1 MKYLMRIVVS
11 LVLFAWAIPT
21 LAQEDKNA
29 EINKIKRSRDY
40 LTVTGT
46 SMASAEEASENAR
59 MLIDVEIEQWLQE
72 NAEGD
77 IAGYIAKSK
86 ENLAVIET
94 KRGSLFRAF
103 IYVKKKDILP
113 YYENETVMTELPEP
127 LVPETPI
134 VVDTMKTEE
143 IVISP
148 VEENVVKV
156 ESKEELVSTVE
167 YLPPV
172 EQPAEKPVEEVIVAP
187 LESASGGI
195 SNMEEEKSMLKNY
208 SVSSVSKYLGKLKQ
222 ADKLAE
228 YGKEVAWPSN
238 GVVYFFFADYN
249 NVVRGYIKM
258 TDGTAFNLANGEV
271 VELADYLTKYETGT
285 YIWFTLK

>member
-1 MKYLMRIVVS
+1 MKYLTHITVL

-46 SMASAEEASENAR
+46 SMVSAEEASENAK

-77 IAGYIAKSK
+77 IAGYVAKSK

-113 YYENETVMTELPEP
+113 YYEDETVMAELPNP
-127 LVPETPI
+127 IVTDTPI
-134 VVDTMKTEE
+134 IVDTMKVEE
-143 IVISP
+143 ITTPP
-148 VEENVVKV
+148 VEENIVEVKS
-156 ESKEELVSTVE
+156 EAGLVPTVE

-172 EQPAEKPVEEVIVAP
+172 EKPVEEVIVAP
-187 LESASGGI
+187 LESAIGGV
-195 SNMEEEKSMLKNY
+195 SNVEEENSMLKVY

-228 YGKEVAWPSN
+228 YGKEVVWPDN

-249 NVVRGYIKM
+249 NVVRGYIKI
-258 TDGTAFNLANGEV
+258 TDGTAFNLANGKQ
-271 VELADYLTKYETGT
+271 VELADYLAKYETGT

>member
-1 MKYLMRIVVS
+1 MKYLMRIAVL
-11 LVLFAWAIPT
+11 LVLFTWAIPT

-46 SMASAEEASENAR
+46 SMVSAEEASENAK

-77 IAGYIAKSK
+77 IAGYVAKSK

-103 IYVKKKDILP
+103 IYVQKKDILP
-113 YYENETVMTELPEP
+113 YYEDETVMAELPNP
-127 LVPETPI
+127 IVTDTPI
-134 VVDTMKTEE
+134 IVDTVKVEE
-143 IVISP
+143 ITTPP
-148 VEENVVKV
+148 VEENIVEVK
-156 ESKEELVSTVE
+156 SEEGLVSTIE

-172 EQPAEKPVEEVIVAP
+172 EKPVEEIIVAP
-187 LESASGGI
+187 LESASGGV
-195 SNMEEEKSMLKNY
+195 SNIEEKSILKVY

-228 YGKEVAWPSN
+228 YGKEVAWPDN

-249 NVVRGYIKM
+249 NVVRGYIKVAN
-258 TDGTAFNLANGEV
+258 GTAFNLANEEQ

>member
-1 MKYLMRIVVS
+1 MKYLMRVAILILQLACVVP
-11 LVLFAWAIPT
+11 A

-46 SMASAEEASENAR
+46 SMVSAEEASENAR

-113 YYENETVMTELPEP
+113 YYENETVMAELPEP
-127 LVPETPI
+127 LLPETP
-134 VVDTMKTEE
+134 VNVDTIKAEE
-143 IVISP
+143 IIIPP

-156 ESKEELVSTVE
+156 ESEEGLVSTVE

-172 EQPAEKPVEEVIVAP
+172 EKPAEEVIVAP

-195 SNMEEEKSMLKNY
+195 SNMDEEQSMLKKY
-208 SVSSVSKYLGKLKQ
+208 SLSSVSKYLGQLKK

-228 YGKEVAWPSN
+228 YGKEAAWPST

-249 NVVRGYIKM
+249 NVVRGYLKVS
-258 TDGTAFNLANGEV
+258 DGTVINLANGNQ
-271 VELADYLTKYETGT
+271 VEIADYLTKYETGT

>member
-1 MKYLMRIVVS
+1 MRVAIQF
-11 LVLFAWAIPT
+11 LLFACVVPA

-46 SMASAEEASENAR
+46 SMVSAEEASENAR

-113 YYENETVMTELPEP
+113 YYENETVMAELPEP
-127 LVPETPI
+127 LVPETL
-134 VVDTMKTEE
+134 VNVDTIKAEE
-143 IVISP
+143 TIIPP

-156 ESKEELVSTVE
+156 ESEEGLVSTVE

-172 EQPAEKPVEEVIVAP
+172 EKPAEEVIVAP

-195 SNMEEEKSMLKNY
+195 SNMDEEQSMLKKY
-208 SVSSVSKYLGKLKQ
+208 SISSVNKYLGQLKK

-228 YGKEVAWPSN
+228 YGKEAAWPST

-249 NVVRGYIKM
+249 NVVRGYLKVS
-258 TDGTAFNLANGEV
+258 DGTVINLANGNQ
-271 VELADYLTKYETGT
+271 VEIADYLTKYETGT

>member
-1 MKYLMRIVVS
+1 MRIAVL
-11 LVLFAWAIPT
+11 LVLFAWSIPT

-46 SMASAEEASENAR
+46 SMFSAGEASENAR
-59 MLIDVEIEQWLQE
+59 MLIDVEIEQWLQG

-77 IAGYIAKSK
+77 IAGYVAKSK

-113 YYENETVMTELPEP
+113 YDEDETVMAELPNP
-127 LVPETPI
+127 IVTDTPI
-134 VVDTMKTEE
+134 IVDTMKVEE
-143 IVISP
+143 MTTPP
-148 VEENVVKV
+148 VEKNIVEVK
-156 ESKEELVSTVE
+156 SEEGLVSTIE

-172 EQPAEKPVEEVIVAP
+172 EKPVEEVIVAS
-187 LESASGGI
+187 LESASGGV
-195 SNMEEEKSMLKNY
+195 SNMEEEKSMLKTY
-208 SVSSVSKYLGKLKQ
+208 SVSSISKYLGKLKQ
-222 ADKLAE
+222 TGKLAE
-228 YGKEVAWPSN
+228 YGKEVAWPGN

>member
-1 MKYLMRIVVS
+1 MRVAILILQLACVVP
-11 LVLFAWAIPT
+11 A

-46 SMASAEEASENAR
+46 SMVSAEEASENAR

-113 YYENETVMTELPEP
+113 YYENETVMAELPEP
-127 LVPETPI
+127 LVPETP
-134 VVDTMKTEE
+134 VNVDTIKAEE
-143 IVISP
+143 IIIPP

-156 ESKEELVSTVE
+156 ESEEGLVSTVE

-172 EQPAEKPVEEVIVAP
+172 EKPVEEVIVAP

-195 SNMEEEKSMLKNY
+195 SNMDEEQSMLKKY
-208 SVSSVSKYLGKLKQ
+208 SVSSVSKYLGQLKK

-228 YGKEVAWPSN
+228 YGKEVAWPST

-249 NVVRGYIKM
+249 NVVRGYLKVS
-258 TDGTAFNLANGEV
+258 DGTVINLANGDQ
-271 VELADYLTKYETGT
+271 VEIADYLTKYETGT

>member
-1 MKYLMRIVVS
+1 MKYLMRVAILILQLACVVP
-11 LVLFAWAIPT
+11 A

-46 SMASAEEASENAR
+46 SMVSAEEASENAR

-72 NAEGD
+72 NVEGD

-113 YYENETVMTELPEP
+113 YYENETVMAELPEP
-127 LVPETPI
+127 LVPETL
-134 VVDTMKTEE
+134 VNVDTIKAEE
-143 IVISP
+143 TIIPP

-156 ESKEELVSTVE
+156 ESEEGLVSTVE

-172 EQPAEKPVEEVIVAP
+172 EKPAEEVIVAP

-195 SNMEEEKSMLKNY
+195 SNMDEEQSMLKKY
-208 SVSSVSKYLGKLKQ
+208 SVSSVSKYLGQLKK

-228 YGKEVAWPSN
+228 YGKEAAWPST

-249 NVVRGYIKM
+249 NVVRGYLKVS
-258 TDGTAFNLANGEV
+258 DGTVINLANGNQ
-271 VELADYLTKYETGT
+271 VEIADYLTKYETGT

>member
-1 MKYLMRIVVS
+1 MKYLMRVAILILQLACVVP
-11 LVLFAWAIPT
+11 A

-46 SMASAEEASENAR
+46 SMVSAEEASENAR

-72 NAEGD
+72 NVEGD

-94 KRGSLFRAF
+94 KRGSLFRTF

-113 YYENETVMTELPEP
+113 YYENETVMAELPEP
-127 LVPETPI
+127 LVPETP
-134 VVDTMKTEE
+134 VNVDTIKAEE
-143 IVISP
+143 TIIPP

-156 ESKEELVSTVE
+156 ESEEGLVSTVE

-172 EQPAEKPVEEVIVAP
+172 EKPAEEVIVAP

-195 SNMEEEKSMLKNY
+195 SNMDEEQSMLKKY
-208 SVSSVSKYLGKLKQ
+208 SVSSVSKYLGQLKK

-228 YGKEVAWPSN
+228 YGKEAAWPST

-249 NVVRGYIKM
+249 NVVRGYLKVS
-258 TDGTAFNLANGEV
+258 DGTVINLANGNQ
-271 VELADYLTKYETGT
+271 VEIADYLTKYETGT

>member
-1 MKYLMRIVVS
+1 MKYLMRVAILILQLACVVP
-11 LVLFAWAIPT
+11 A

-46 SMASAEEASENAR
+46 SMVSAEEASENAR

-113 YYENETVMTELPEP
+113 YYENETVMAELPEP
-127 LVPETPI
+127 LVPETP
-134 VVDTMKTEE
+134 VNVDTIKAEE
-143 IVISP
+143 TIIPP
-148 VEENVVKV
+148 VEENVV
-156 ESKEELVSTVE
+156 TVE

-172 EQPAEKPVEEVIVAP
+172 EKPAEEVIVAP
-187 LESASGGI
+187 LESANGGI
-195 SNMEEEKSMLKNY
+195 SNMDEEQSMLKKY
-208 SVSSVSKYLGKLKQ
+208 SISSVNKYLGQLKK

-228 YGKEVAWPSN
+228 YGKEAAWPST

-249 NVVRGYIKM
+249 NVVRGYLKVS
-258 TDGTAFNLANGEV
+258 DGTVINLANGNQ
-271 VELADYLTKYETGT
+271 VEIADYLTKYETGT

>member
-1 MKYLMRIVVS
+1 MRVAILILQLACVVP
-11 LVLFAWAIPT
+11 A

-46 SMASAEEASENAR
+46 SMVSAEEASENAR

-113 YYENETVMTELPEP
+113 YYENETVMAELPEP
-127 LVPETPI
+127 LLPETP
-134 VVDTMKTEE
+134 VNVDTIKAEE
-143 IVISP
+143 IIIPP

-156 ESKEELVSTVE
+156 ESEEGLVSTVE

-172 EQPAEKPVEEVIVAP
+172 EKPAEEVIVAP

-195 SNMEEEKSMLKNY
+195 SNMDEEQSMLKKY
-208 SVSSVSKYLGKLKQ
+208 SVSSVSKYLGQLKK

-228 YGKEVAWPSN
+228 YGKEAAWPST

-249 NVVRGYIKM
+249 NVVRGYLKVS
-258 TDGTAFNLANGEV
+258 DGTVINLANGNQ
-271 VELADYLTKYETGT
+271 VEIADYLTKYETGT

>member
-1 MKYLMRIVVS
+1 MKYLMRVAILILQLACVVP
-11 LVLFAWAIPT
+11 A

-46 SMASAEEASENAR
+46 SMVSAEEASENAR

-113 YYENETVMTELPEP
+113 YYENETVMAELPEP
-127 LVPETPI
+127 LVPETP
-134 VVDTMKTEE
+134 VNVDTIKAEE
-143 IVISP
+143 TVISP
-148 VEENVVKV
+148 VEVNVVKV
-156 ESKEELVSTVE
+156 ESEEGLVSTVE

-172 EQPAEKPVEEVIVAP
+172 EKPNEEIFVAP
-187 LESASGGI
+187 LDSVSGGI
-195 SNMEEEKSMLKNY
+195 SNENEEKSMLGTY
-208 SVSSVSKYLGKLKQ
+208 SVSSVRKYLGKLKQ
-222 ADKLAE
+222 ANKLAE
-228 YGKEVAWPSN
+228 FGAKKAWPVN
-238 GVVYFFFADYN
+238 GVVYIFFADYN
-249 NVVRGYIKM
+249 NVVRGYIKI
-258 TDGTAFNLANGEV
+258 TDGNVFNLANGEQ
-271 VELADYLTKYETGT
+271 VEIADYLSKYETGT

>member
-1 MKYLMRIVVS
+1 MRIAVL
-11 LVLFAWAIPT
+11 LVLFAWSIPT

-29 EINKIKRSRDY
+29 EINKIKRSRNY

-46 SMASAEEASENAR
+46 SMFSAEEASENAR
-59 MLIDVEIEQWLQE
+59 KLIDVEIEQWLQE
-72 NAEGD
+72 KAEGD
-77 IAGYIAKSK
+77 IAGYVAKSK

-113 YYENETVMTELPEP
+113 YYEDETVMAELPNP
-127 LVPETPI
+127 IVTDTPI
-134 VVDTMKTEE
+134 IVDTMKVEE
-143 IVISP
+143 ITTPP
-148 VEENVVKV
+148 VEENIVEVKS
-156 ESKEELVSTVE
+156 EEELVSTVE
-167 YLPPV
+167 YLPPI
-172 EQPAEKPVEEVIVAP
+172 EKPVEEVIVAS
-187 LESASGGI
+187 LESASGGV
-195 SNMEEEKSMLKNY
+195 SNMEEEKSMLKTY
-208 SVSSVSKYLGKLKQ
+208 SVSSISKYLGKLKQ

-258 TDGTAFNLANGEV
+258 TDGTAFNMANGEV

>member
-1 MKYLMRIVVS
+1 MRIAVL
-11 LVLFAWAIPT
+11 LVLFAWSIPT

-29 EINKIKRSRDY
+29 EINKIKRSRNY

-46 SMASAEEASENAR
+46 SMFSAEEASENAR

-77 IAGYIAKSK
+77 IAGYVAKSK

-113 YYENETVMTELPEP
+113 YYEDETVMAELPNP
-127 LVPETPI
+127 IVTDTPI
-134 VVDTMKTEE
+134 IVDTMKVEE
-143 IVISP
+143 ITTPP
-148 VEENVVKV
+148 VEENIVEVKS
-156 ESKEELVSTVE
+156 EEELVSTVE
-167 YLPPV
+167 YLPPI
-172 EQPAEKPVEEVIVAP
+172 EKPVEEVIVVS
-187 LESASGGI
+187 LESASGGV
-195 SNMEEEKSMLKNY
+195 SNMEEEKSMLKTY
-208 SVSSVSKYLGKLKQ
+208 SVSSISKYLGKLKQ

-258 TDGTAFNLANGEV
+258 TDGTAFNLANGEE

>member
-1 MKYLMRIVVS
+1 MRIAVL
-11 LVLFAWAIPT
+11 LVLFAWSIPT

-46 SMASAEEASENAR
+46 SMASAEEASENAK

-77 IAGYIAKSK
+77 IAGYVAKSK

-113 YYENETVMTELPEP
+113 YYEDETVMAELPNP
-127 LVPETPI
+127 IVTDTPI
-134 VVDTMKTEE
+134 IVDTMKVEE
-143 IVISP
+143 VIVPP
-148 VEENVVKV
+148 VEEKV
-156 ESKEELVSTVE
+156 TIVEPEEKQDSVIVN
-167 YLPPV
+167 LPII
-172 EQPAEKPVEEVIVAP
+172 EEPVEEVIVAP
-187 LESASGGI
+187 LESVSGGV
-195 SNMEEEKSMLKNY
+195 SNIEEEKSMLKTY
-208 SVSSVSKYLGKLKQ
+208 SVSSISKYLGKLKQ

-228 YGKEVAWPSN
+228 YGKEVAWPDN

>member
-1 MKYLMRIVVS
+1 MKYLMRIAVL
-11 LVLFAWAIPT
+11 LVLFAWSIPT

-46 SMASAEEASENAR
+46 SMVSTEEASENAR
-59 MLIDVEIEQWLQE
+59 MLIDVEIEQWLQG

-77 IAGYIAKSK
+77 IAGYVAKSK

-113 YYENETVMTELPEP
+113 YYEDETVMAELPNP
-127 LVPETPI
+127 IVTDTPI
-134 VVDTMKTEE
+134 IVDTMKVEE
-143 IVISP
+143 VIVPP
-148 VEENVVKV
+148 VEEKV
-156 ESKEELVSTVE
+156 TIVEPEEKQDSVIVN
-167 YLPPV
+167 LPII
-172 EQPAEKPVEEVIVAP
+172 EEPVEEVIVAP
-187 LESASGGI
+187 LESVSGGV
-195 SNMEEEKSMLKNY
+195 SNIEEEKSILKVY

-228 YGKEVAWPSN
+228 YGKEIAWPDN

>member
-1 MKYLMRIVVS
+1 MRIAVL
-11 LVLFAWAIPT
+11 LVLFAWSIPT

-46 SMASAEEASENAR
+46 SMVSAEEASENAR
-59 MLIDVEIEQWLQE
+59 MLIDVEIEQWLQG

-77 IAGYIAKSK
+77 IAGYVAKSK

-94 KRGSLFRAF
+94 KHGSLFRAF

-113 YYENETVMTELPEP
+113 YYENETVMAELPNP
-127 LVPETPI
+127 IVADTPI
-134 VVDTMKTEE
+134 VVDTVKVEE
-143 IVISP
+143 ITTPP
-148 VEENVVKV
+148 VEENIVEVK
-156 ESKEELVSTVE
+156 SEEKLVSTVD

-172 EQPAEKPVEEVIVAP
+172 EKPVEKVIVAP

-195 SNMEEEKSMLKNY
+195 SNTEEEKSILKVY

-228 YGKEVAWPSN
+228 YGKEIAWPDN

-258 TDGTAFNLANGEV
+258 TDGNALNLANKEQ

>member
-1 MKYLMRIVVS
+1 MKSLIRAAMLFLLSVWIVP
-11 LVLFAWAIPT
+11 A

-113 YYENETVMTELPEP
+113 YYENETVMAELPEP
-127 LVPETPI
+127 LVTEPSV
-134 VVDTMKTEE
+134 VVDSMKAEE
-143 IVISP
+143 TIIPP
-148 VEENVVKV
+148 VEEKVLKV
-156 ESKEELVSTVE
+156 ESKEGLVSTVE

-172 EQPAEKPVEEVIVAP
+172 EKPVEVVIDTP
-187 LESASGGI
+187 MELPSGGI
-195 SNMEEEKSMLKNY
+195 LMEEEEKQMLKNY
-208 SVSSVSKYLGKLKQ
+208 SVSSISKYLGNLNKSN
-222 ADKLAE
+222 KLAE
-228 YGKEVAWPSN
+228 YGKDKAWPTL
-238 GVVYFFFADYN
+238 GVVYIFFTDYN
-249 NVVRGYIKM
+249 DVVRGYVRLA
-258 TDGTAFNLANGEV
+258 DGVATNLANGNQIEV
-271 VELADYLTKYETGT
+271 TDYLTKYQSGT
-285 YIWFTLK
+285 YIWFTLKE

>member
-1 MKYLMRIVVS
+1 MRIAVL
-11 LVLFAWAIPT
+11 LVLFAWSIPT

-46 SMASAEEASENAR
+46 SMFSAEEASENAR

-72 NAEGD
+72 NAKGD
-77 IAGYIAKSK
+77 VAGYVAKSK

-94 KRGSLFRAF
+94 KHGSLFRAF

-113 YYENETVMTELPEP
+113 YYENETVMAELPNP
-127 LVPETPI
+127 IVADTPI
-134 VVDTMKTEE
+134 VVDTVKVEE
-143 IVISP
+143 ITTPP
-148 VEENVVKV
+148 VEENIVEVK
-156 ESKEELVSTVE
+156 SEEKLVSTVD

-172 EQPAEKPVEEVIVAP
+172 EKPVEKVIVAP

-195 SNMEEEKSMLKNY
+195 SNTEEEKSILKVY

-228 YGKEVAWPSN
+228 YGKEIAWPDN

>member
-1 MKYLMRIVVS
+1 MKYLMRIA
-11 LVLFAWAIPT
+11 VLLALFVGAIPT

-46 SMASAEEASENAR
+46 SMVSAEEASENAR

-77 IAGYIAKSK
+77 ITGYVAKSK

-94 KRGSLFRAF
+94 KHGSLFRAF
-103 IYVKKKDILP
+103 VYVKKKDILP
-113 YYENETVMTELPEP
+113 YYDDETVMAELPNP
-127 LVPETPI
+127 IVTDTPI
-134 VVDTMKTEE
+134 IVDTVKVEE
-143 IVISP
+143 ITTPP
-148 VEENVVKV
+148 VEENIEEVK
-156 ESKEELVSTVE
+156 SEEGLVSTIE

-172 EQPAEKPVEEVIVAP
+172 ETPVEEVIVAP
-187 LESASGGI
+187 LELASGGI
-195 SNMEEEKSMLKNY
+195 SNMEEEKSILKVY

-228 YGKEVAWPSN
+228 YGKEVAWPDN

-249 NVVRGYIKM
+249 NVVRGYIKI
-258 TDGTAFNLANGEV
+258 TDGTVFNLANGKQ

>member
-1 MKYLMRIVVS
+1 MRVVM
-11 LVLFAWAIPT
+11 LLLLFAWVVPA

-113 YYENETVMTELPEP
+113 YYENETVMAELPEP
-127 LVPETPI
+127 LVPETP
-134 VVDTMKTEE
+134 VNVDTIKAEE
-143 IVISP
+143 TIIPP

-156 ESKEELVSTVE
+156 ESEEGLVSTVE

-172 EQPAEKPVEEVIVAP
+172 EKPAEEVIVAP
-187 LESASGGI
+187 LESANGGI
-195 SNMEEEKSMLKNY
+195 SNMDEEQSMLKKY
-208 SVSSVSKYLGKLKQ
+208 SISSVNKYLGQLKK

-228 YGKEVAWPSN
+228 YGKEAAWPST

-249 NVVRGYIKM
+249 NVVRGYLKVS
-258 TDGTAFNLANGEV
+258 DGTVINLANGNQ
-271 VELADYLTKYETGT
+271 VEIADYLTKYETGT

>member
-1 MKYLMRIVVS
+1 MRIAVL
-11 LVLFAWAIPT
+11 LVLFAWSIPT

-59 MLIDVEIEQWLQE
+59 ILIDVEIEQWLQE

-77 IAGYIAKSK
+77 IAGYVAKSK

-103 IYVKKKDILP
+103 VYVKKKDILP
-113 YYENETVMTELPEP
+113 YYENETVMAELPNP
-127 LVPETPI
+127 IVTDTPI
-134 VVDTMKTEE
+134 MVDTMK
-143 IVISP
+143 
-148 VEENVVKV
+148 VEEVIVPPIEENIV
-156 ESKEELVSTVE
+156 EMKKATGEESVSTVE

-172 EQPAEKPVEEVIVAP
+172 EKPVEEVIVAP
-187 LESASGGI
+187 LESASGGV
-195 SNMEEEKSMLKNY
+195 SNMEEEKSILKVY

-222 ADKLAE
+222 TDKLAE
-228 YGKEVAWPSN
+228 YGKEVAWPDN
-238 GVVYFFFADYN
+238 GVVYFFFSDYN

-258 TDGTAFNLANGEV
+258 TDGTAFNLANGEE

>member
-1 MKYLMRIVVS
+1 MRVAILILQLACVVP
-11 LVLFAWAIPT
+11 A

-46 SMASAEEASENAR
+46 SMVSAEEASENAR

-72 NAEGD
+72 NVEGD

-113 YYENETVMTELPEP
+113 YYENETVMAELPEP
-127 LVPETPI
+127 LVPETP
-134 VVDTMKTEE
+134 VNVDTIKAEE
-143 IVISP
+143 IIIPP

-156 ESKEELVSTVE
+156 ESEEGLVSTVE

-172 EQPAEKPVEEVIVAP
+172 EKPAEEVIVAP

-195 SNMEEEKSMLKNY
+195 SNMDEEQSMLKKY
-208 SVSSVSKYLGKLKQ
+208 SLSSVSKYLGQLKK

-228 YGKEVAWPSN
+228 YGKEAAWPST

-249 NVVRGYIKM
+249 NVVRGYLKVS
-258 TDGTAFNLANGEV
+258 DGTVINLANGNQ
-271 VELADYLTKYETGT
+271 VEIADYLTKYETGT

>member
-1 MKYLMRIVVS
+1 MRIAVL
-11 LVLFAWAIPT
+11 LVLFAWSIPT

-46 SMASAEEASENAR
+46 SMFSAEEASENAR
-59 MLIDVEIEQWLQE
+59 ILIDVEIEQWLQE

-77 IAGYIAKSK
+77 IAGYVAKSK

-94 KRGSLFRAF
+94 KHGSLFRAF

-113 YYENETVMTELPEP
+113 YYENETVMAELSNPI
-127 LVPETPI
+127 VADTPI
-134 VVDTMKTEE
+134 VVDT
-143 IVISP
+143 
-148 VEENVVKV
+148 VKV
-156 ESKEELVSTVE
+156 EEITTPPVKKNIVEVKSEEKLVSTVD

-172 EQPAEKPVEEVIVAP
+172 EKPVEEVIVAP

-195 SNMEEEKSMLKNY
+195 SNTEEEKSILKVY

-228 YGKEVAWPSN
+228 YGKEIAWPDN

-258 TDGTAFNLANGEV
+258 TDGTAFNLANGEE

>member
-1 MKYLMRIVVS
+1 MRIAVL
-11 LVLFAWAIPT
+11 LVLFAWSIPT

-46 SMASAEEASENAR
+46 SMVSTEEASENAR
-59 MLIDVEIEQWLQE
+59 MLIDVEIEQWLQG

-77 IAGYIAKSK
+77 IAGYVAKSK

-113 YYENETVMTELPEP
+113 YYEDETVMAELPNP
-127 LVPETPI
+127 IVTDTPI
-134 VVDTMKTEE
+134 IVDTMKVEE
-143 IVISP
+143 VIVPP
-148 VEENVVKV
+148 VEEKV
-156 ESKEELVSTVE
+156 TIVEPEEKQDSVIVN
-167 YLPPV
+167 LPII
-172 EQPAEKPVEEVIVAP
+172 EEPVEEVIVAP
-187 LESASGGI
+187 LESVSGGV
-195 SNMEEEKSMLKNY
+195 SNIEEEKSMLKTY
-208 SVSSVSKYLGKLKQ
+208 SVSSISKYLGKLKQ

-228 YGKEVAWPSN
+228 YGKEVAWPDN

>member
-46 SMASAEEASENAR
+46 SMVSAEEASENAR
-59 MLIDVEIEQWLQE
+59 MLIDVEIEQWLQG

-77 IAGYIAKSK
+77 IAGYVAKSK

-113 YYENETVMTELPEP
+113 YYEDETVMAELPNP
-127 LVPETPI
+127 IVTDTPI
-134 VVDTMKTEE
+134 IVDTMKVEE
-143 IVISP
+143 MTTPP
-148 VEENVVKV
+148 VEKNIVEVK
-156 ESKEELVSTVE
+156 SEEGLVSTIE

-172 EQPAEKPVEEVIVAP
+172 EKPLEEVIVAS
-187 LESASGGI
+187 LESASGGV
-195 SNMEEEKSMLKNY
+195 SNMEEEKSMLKTY
-208 SVSSVSKYLGKLKQ
+208 SVSSISKYLGKLKQ

>member
-1 MKYLMRIVVS
+1 MKYLTRIAVL
-11 LVLFAWAIPT
+11 LVLFAWTIPT

-46 SMASAEEASENAR
+46 SMVSAEEASENAR
-59 MLIDVEIEQWLQE
+59 MLIDVEIEQWLQG

-77 IAGYIAKSK
+77 IAGYVAKSK

-113 YYENETVMTELPEP
+113 YYEDETVMAELPNP
-127 LVPETPI
+127 IVTDTPI
-134 VVDTMKTEE
+134 IVDTMKVEE
-143 IVISP
+143 MTTPP
-148 VEENVVKV
+148 VEKNIVEVK
-156 ESKEELVSTVE
+156 SEEGLVSTIE

-172 EQPAEKPVEEVIVAP
+172 EKPLEEVIVAS
-187 LESASGGI
+187 LESASGGV
-195 SNMEEEKSMLKNY
+195 SNMEEEKSMLKTY
-208 SVSSVSKYLGKLKQ
+208 SVSSISKYLGKLKQ

>member
-1 MKYLMRIVVS
+1 MKYLMRIALL
-11 LVLFAWAIPT
+11 LVLFAWSIPT

-46 SMASAEEASENAR
+46 SMVSTEEASENAR
-59 MLIDVEIEQWLQE
+59 MLIDVEIEQWLQG

-77 IAGYIAKSK
+77 IAGYVAKSK

-113 YYENETVMTELPEP
+113 YYEDETVMAELPNP
-127 LVPETPI
+127 IVTDTPI
-134 VVDTMKTEE
+134 IVDTMTVEE
-143 IVISP
+143 VIVPP
-148 VEENVVKV
+148 VEEKV
-156 ESKEELVSTVE
+156 TIVEPEEKQDSVIVN
-167 YLPPV
+167 LPII
-172 EQPAEKPVEEVIVAP
+172 EEPVEEVIVAP
-187 LESASGGI
+187 LESVSGGV
-195 SNMEEEKSMLKNY
+195 SNIEEEKSMLKTY
-208 SVSSVSKYLGKLKQ
+208 SVSSISKYLGKLKQ

-228 YGKEVAWPSN
+228 YGKEVAWPDN

>member
-1 MKYLMRIVVS
+1 MKCLMRVAIQ
-11 LVLFAWAIPT
+11 LILFACVVPA

-46 SMASAEEASENAR
+46 SMVSAEEASENAK

-113 YYENETVMTELPEP
+113 YYENETVMAELPEP
-127 LVPETPI
+127 LVLETS
-134 VVDTMKTEE
+134 VNVDTIKAEE
-143 IVISP
+143 NVIP
-148 VEENVVKV
+148 LVEENVVKV
-156 ESKEELVSTVE
+156 ESEEGLVSTVE

-172 EQPAEKPVEEVIVAP
+172 EKPVEEVIVAP
-187 LESASGGI
+187 LESACGGV
-195 SNMEEEKSMLKNY
+195 SNMEEEKFILKVY
-208 SVSSVSKYLGKLKQ
+208 SVSSVSKYLGRLKQ

-228 YGKEVAWPSN
+228 YGKEIAWPDN

-249 NVVRGYIKM
+249 NVVRGYIKI
-258 TDGTAFNLANGEV
+258 TDGIAFNLTNGEEI
-271 VELADYLTKYETGT
+271 ELADYLTKYETGT

>member
-1 MKYLMRIVVS
+1 MKYLMRVAI
-11 LVLFAWAIPT
+11 LLLLFACVVPA

-46 SMASAEEASENAR
+46 SMVSAEEASENAR

-113 YYENETVMTELPEP
+113 YYENETVMAELPEP
-127 LVPETPI
+127 LVPETP
-134 VVDTMKTEE
+134 VNVDTIKAEE
-143 IVISP
+143 TIIPP

-156 ESKEELVSTVE
+156 ESEEGLVSIVE

-172 EQPAEKPVEEVIVAP
+172 EKPAEEVIVAP

-195 SNMEEEKSMLKNY
+195 SNMEEEKSILKVY
-208 SVSSVSKYLGKLKQ
+208 SVSSVSKYLGRLKQ

-228 YGKEVAWPSN
+228 YGKEIAWPDN
-238 GVVYFFFADYN
+238 GVVYFFFVDYN
-249 NVVRGYIKM
+249 NVVRGYLKVS
-258 TDGTAFNLANGEV
+258 DGTVINLANGNQ
-271 VELADYLTKYETGT
+271 VEIADYLTKYETGT